1 MRRVDLG
8 EVIDDTTNDLAKEVT
23 FESICS
29 TIKVAEGDLDGC
41 LA

>member
-8 EVIDDTTNDLAKEVT
+8 EGLEDTTNDLSNEVT